1 MFKKIHRELKKE
13 SCRKIGNGFLVMAL
27 ICCLMF
33 VSYQATSAVITS
45 AKVGDRELPIYCVD
59 TTEKKVALSFDAAWG
74 AEDFPRIMDV
84 LDKHKVKV
92 TFFMTGGWVE
102 DNPDCVKELVKR
114 GHDLGNHSE
123 HHYDMTTIS
132 QEEKDSELKTVHDKV
147 KKLTG
152 YEMYLFRPPYGAY
165 DNDVIKTA
173 YAMHYYPIQWSVDSL
188 DWKNYGVDSIITT
201 VCNHKA
207 LAPGAI
213 ILCHNGPRCQP
224 CLRFGRK
231 GTRGQMPLVQ
241 RGIHLRFEGLLRGQ
255 LGSVVN
261 TVAAAALGQRRAAL
275 LGVARGAGSVEC
287 HLAFVLVARG
297 NTGKGAEHRRLHDVD
312 RQASTV
318 FFHTRGSR
326 VATGAGVGLGVSR
339 VVKGHHG
346 HLEFLDVLAAQI
358 HNIARQGRRFGSFY
372 SRCGKTQRHG
382 TQRAGSHKP
391 PHASRNP
398 GCTTCGSH

>member
-213 ILCHNGPRCQP
+213 ILCHNGA
-224 CLRFGRK
+224 K
-231 GTRGQMPLVQ
+231 YT
-241 RGIHLRFEGLLRGQ
+241 
-255 LGSVVN
+255 
-261 TVAAAALGQRRAAL
+261 ADALDTMLTSLEEQGYTIVPISKLIIKKKYHMDA
-275 LGVARGAGSVEC
+275 
-287 HLAFVLVARG
+287 
-297 NTGKGAEHRRLHDVD
+297 TGKQIADDAEKQKTTEAV
-312 RQASTV
+312 
-318 FFHTRGSR
+318 
-326 VATGAGVGLGVSR
+326 
-339 VVKGHHG
+339 
-346 HLEFLDVLAAQI
+346 I
-358 HNIARQGRRFGSFY
+358 H
-372 SRCGKTQRHG
+372 
-382 TQRAGSHKP
+382 
-391 PHASRNP
+391 
-398 GCTTCGSH
+398 

>member
-147 KKLTG
+147 KKT
-152 YEMYLFRPPYGAY
+152 
-165 DNDVIKTA
+165 D
-173 YAMHYYPIQWSVDSL
+173 
-188 DWKNYGVDSIITT
+188 
-201 VCNHKA
+201 
-207 LAPGAI
+207 
-213 ILCHNGPRCQP
+213 
-224 CLRFGRK
+224 
-231 GTRGQMPLVQ
+231 
-241 RGIHLRFEGLLRGQ
+241 
-255 LGSVVN
+255 
-261 TVAAAALGQRRAAL
+261 
-275 LGVARGAGSVEC
+275 
-287 HLAFVLVARG
+287 
-297 NTGKGAEHRRLHDVD
+297 RL
-312 RQASTV
+312 
-318 FFHTRGSR
+318 
-326 VATGAGVGLGVSR
+326 
-339 VVKGHHG
+339 
-346 HLEFLDVLAAQI
+346 
-358 HNIARQGRRFGSFY
+358 
-372 SRCGKTQRHG
+372 
-382 TQRAGSHKP
+382 
-391 PHASRNP
+391 
-398 GCTTCGSH
+398 

>member
-213 ILCHNGPRCQP
+213 ILCHNGA
-224 CLRFGRK
+224 K
-231 GTRGQMPLVQ
+231 YT
-241 RGIHLRFEGLLRGQ
+241 
-255 LGSVVN
+255 
-261 TVAAAALGQRRAAL
+261 ADALDTML
-275 LGVARGAGSVEC
+275 TS
-287 HLAFVLVARG
+287 
-297 NTGKGAEHRRLHDVD
+297 
-312 RQASTV
+312 
-318 FFHTRGSR
+318 
-326 VATGAGVGLGVSR
+326 
-339 VVKGHHG
+339 
-346 HLEFLDVLAAQI
+346 LEE
-358 HNIARQGRRFGSFY
+358 QGYTIVPIS
-372 SRCGKTQRHG
+372 KLII
-382 TQRAGSHKP
+382 KK
-391 PHASRNP
+391 N
-398 GCTTCGSH
+398 